1 VNIWLPPTA
10 DDAYLAPVD
19 VLPPAATE
27 EAFIAV
33 GRDEAALRPGLE
45 RLGTRL
51 GLDPADLTRY
61 PAGSRPVYASGDVVL
76 KLFPPVAGWPGYRVE
91 AKVLA
96 AVQGRLPTATPR
108 VHAAGEQDGWGY
120 ILMSRL
126 PGVPLDSVWD
136 QVADRDRLAGDLG
149 ETIAALHDVPPPEIA
164 SWWPDDWP
172 AFVARQREQV
182 VGEQL
187 GLGLPVA
194 WADQIPGFL
203 DEVALPNRAPV
214 LLHTEVM
221 REHLLGT
228 QGAGGAW
235 RMSGLIDFE
244 PAMRGD
250 REYEWAAV
258 AVFVAAGDGPF
269 LGRTLTAYGYPR
281 DRLGRTLRRRLLAW
295 TLLHRYSNLAWYLR
309 RLPEPDRPALDALAD
324 RWFAT
329 E

>member
-1 VNIWLPPTA
+1 VE
-10 DDAYLAPVD
+10 

-33 GRDEAALRPGLE
+33 ARDEAALRPGLE
-45 RLGTRL
+45 RLSTRL
-51 GLDPADLTRY
+51 GLDPVNLTRY

-76 KLFPPVAGWPGYRVE
+76 KLFPPVAGWPDYRVE

-96 AVQGRLPTATPR
+96 AVQGKLPTATPR
-108 VHAAGEQDGWGY
+108 VHAVGEQDGWGY
-120 ILMSRL
+120 VLISRL

-136 QVADRDRLAGDLG
+136 QVGDRDRLAGDLG
-149 ETIAALHDVPPPEIA
+149 EMIAALHEVLPPEIA
-164 SWWPDDWP
+164 GWWPGDWP
-172 AFVARQREQV
+172 AFVAQQREQV
-182 VGEQL
+182 VGEQIS
-187 GLGLPVA
+187 LGLPTA

-203 DEVALPNRAPV
+203 DEVALPNRTPV

-221 REHLLGT
+221 REHLLVT
-228 QGAGGAW
+228 EDHGGAW
-235 RMSGLIDFE
+235 RLSGLIDFE

-258 AVFVAAGDGPF
+258 GVFVADGDGAF
-269 LGRTLTAYGYPR
+269 LGRALTAYGYPS
-281 DRLGRTLRRRLLAW
+281 DRLDRTLRRRLLAW
-295 TLLHRYSNLAWYLR
+295 MLLHRYSHLPWYLR
-309 RLPEPDRPALDALAD
+309 RLPEPDRPTLDALAD